1 MGTGELSGKPDEI
14 LEGNQAM
21 DRYRIQKGVAKPLVA
36 SCHGDQDKLWMD
48 QLARAQSK
56 PTFLFLHN
64 V

>member
-1 MGTGELSGKPDEI
+1 MGTVKLSGKPDEI
-14 LEGNQAM
+14 LEGNRAM
-21 DRYRIQKGVAKPLVA
+21 DRYRIQRGVAILVA

-48 QLARAQSK
+48 LLARAQSK

>member
-14 LEGNQAM
+14 LEGNRAM
-21 DRYRIQKGVAKPLVA
+21 DRYRIQKGVAILLVA

-48 QLARAQSK
+48 LLARAQSK
-56 PTFLFLHN
+56 PTFLSLHN